1 MKKVAVQKGLGPIRN
16 HLENEG
22 FKVKEFDNRK
32 KSAKNYLNKFDA
44 VVITGESKD
53 FMGIEDSLTNASI
66 VNADGMTPEDVS
78 NEINRNTLG

>member
-1 MKKVAVQKGLGPIRN
+1 MKKVAVQKGLGPIKN

-32 KSAKNYLNKFDA
+32 KTAKNYLNKFDA

-53 FMGIEDSLTNASI
+53 FMGIENTLTNASVI
-66 VNADGMTPEDVS
+66 NADGMSAEDVK
-78 NEINRNTLG
+78 NELDKQTT

>member
-1 MKKVAVQKGLGPIRN
+1 MKKVAVQKGLGPIKN

-53 FMGIEDSLTNASI
+53 FMGIETTLTNASVI
-66 VNADGMTPEDVS
+66 NADGMSAEDVK
-78 NEINRNTLG
+78 NELDKQMT

>member
-1 MKKVAVQKGLGPIRN
+1 MKKVAVQKGLGPIKN

-32 KSAKNYLNKFDA
+32 KTAKNYLNKFDA

-53 FMGIEDSLTNASI
+53 FMGIEDTLTNASI
-66 VNADGMTPEDVS
+66 INADGMSAEDVK
-78 NEINRNTLG
+78 NELDKHMT

>member
-1 MKKVAVQKGLGPIRN
+1 MKKVAVQKGLGPIKN

-32 KSAKNYLNKFDA
+32 KTAKNYLNKFDA

-53 FMGIEDSLTNASI
+53 FMGIENTLTNASVI
-66 VNADGMTPEDVS
+66 NANGMSAEDVK
-78 NEINRNTLG
+78 NELDKHMT

>member
-1 MKKVAVQKGLGPIRN
+1 MKKVAVQKGLGPIKN

-32 KSAKNYLNKFDA
+32 KTAKNYLNKFDA

-53 FMGIEDSLTNASI
+53 FMGIENTLTNASVI
-66 VNADGMTPEDVS
+66 NADGMSAQDVK
-78 NEINRNTLG
+78 NELDKHMT

>member
-1 MKKVAVQKGLGPIRN
+1 MKKVAVQKGLGPIKN

-32 KSAKNYLNKFDA
+32 KSAKNYLDKFDA

-53 FMGIEDSLTNASI
+53 VMGIEDTLTNASI
-66 VNADGMTPEDVS
+66 INADGMSAEDVK
-78 NEINRNTLG
+78 NELDREMT